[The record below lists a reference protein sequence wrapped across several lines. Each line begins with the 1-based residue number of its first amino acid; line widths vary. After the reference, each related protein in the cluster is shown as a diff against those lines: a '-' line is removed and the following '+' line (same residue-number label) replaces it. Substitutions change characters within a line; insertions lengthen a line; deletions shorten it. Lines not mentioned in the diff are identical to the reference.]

1 MEGYIMSEKKGQKK
15 RWSKGGFTGKRVTEK
30 GIELSKFYVTRKR
43 SKEGRQKKNI
53 IW

>member
-1 MEGYIMSEKKGQKK
+1 MEQRRFY
-15 RWSKGGFTGKRVTEK
+15 WEK

-43 SKEGRQKKNI
+43 SKEGRQKKNT